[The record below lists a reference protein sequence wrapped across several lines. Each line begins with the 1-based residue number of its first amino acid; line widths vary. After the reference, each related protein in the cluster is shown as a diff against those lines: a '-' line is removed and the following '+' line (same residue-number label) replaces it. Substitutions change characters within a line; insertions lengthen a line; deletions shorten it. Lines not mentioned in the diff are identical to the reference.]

1 MIFFTN
7 LLFISLFHS
16 FVSSN
21 LRLIPSNLF
30 VCQLLLSLALFRFLY
45 IVDSLLIFSLC
56 SSMLLLSS
64 LSIFIIIGL
73 NSLLGR
79 FA

>member
-21 LRLIPSNLF
+21 LWLIPSNLF
-30 VCQLLLSLALFRFLY
+30 VCQLLSSLALFRFLY
-45 IVDSLLIFSLC
+45 IVEFFVNLLTVFLHASSKFTEHLYNHSLELFT
-56 SSMLLLSS
+56 
-64 LSIFIIIGL
+64 G
-73 NSLLGR
+73 
-79 FA
+79 